1 MDLTWGQLLVK
12 SLNDL
17 WMGFASFV
25 PGFLIA
31 VIIFI
36 VGCILASV
44 LGRALANVISALK
57 IENLFKSA
65 GAEAFFSRA
74 GFRFSVGGFIGGL
87 VKWFVVIVFLMT
99 SFEILGLTQV
109 NDFLRS
115 VVLGYIPNVIVAAIV
130 LIAATIISN
139 AARKVVAG
147 SAKAA
152 HVNSANMLGTVV
164 YYAIWVFAFIIALS
178 QLGVARE
185 LMNVLFTGIIAML
198 AIAGGLAFGLG
209 GKEAASRTIER
220 LKSDM
225 SSSHE

>member
-1 MDLTWGQLLVK
+1 MVT

-17 WMGFASFV
+17 WMGFVQFV
-25 PGFLIA
+25 PNFLIA

-36 VGCILASV
+36 VGCILATV
-44 LGRALANVISALK
+44 LGRAISNVIGALK
-57 IENLFKSA
+57 IESLFKNA
-65 GAEAFFSRA
+65 GAEAFFNRA

-99 SFEILGLTQV
+99 SFEILGLNQV

-139 AARKVVAG
+139 AARRVVAG

-152 HVNSANMLGTVV
+152 HVGSANMLGTVV
-164 YYAIWVFAFIIALS
+164 YYAIWIFAFIIALS
-178 QLGVARE
+178 QLGIARD
-185 LMNVLFTGIIAML
+185 LMNVLFTGIVAML

-209 GKEAASRTIER
+209 GKEAAARTIER
-220 LKSDM
+220 LKADM
-225 SSSHE
+225 ATTRE